1 MKLKWKEHYNM
12 GLEQF
17 DNEHKQLFQI
27 AGRIIETVEGPY
39 GADEKNRMFIVRE
52 GVKYLKNYFLEH
64 AAREEAYMRQIGYSE
79 YDIHKRLHDEFQH
92 VHLARFEQVIER
104 GICTKEEAFDF
115 VGVGIGWL
123 LEHITT
129 ADMAIVGKGVLCR
142 PKVAELNEE
151 VLEQEINML
160 FAATL
165 NLQVNTKIISTNYG
179 GEYFGEAIYQ
189 KLTYRRGTELLTVV
203 AGIEKS
209 FLIRV
214 AQTIYGEETGEEDI
228 LILSTLEIFGAN
240 FWRTLGERL
249 IATNS
254 GAEYQENHF
263 LSQKQMQTYFGTRS
277 PAVSVLFRS
286 DQGKFFIASEDES
299 WKGSQQKAQAS

>member
-1 MKLKWKEHYNM
+1 MKLKWKEHYDM
-12 GLEQF
+12 GLEPF
-17 DNEHKQLFQI
+17 DNDHKQLFKI
-27 AGRIIETVEGPY
+27 ADRIIETVEGPN
-39 GADEKNRMFIVRE
+39 GMDEKTRLFVVRE
-52 GVKYLKNYFLEH
+52 GVKYLKNYFIEH

-79 YDIHKRLHDEFQH
+79 YELHKRLHDEFQY
-92 VHLARFEQVIER
+92 VHLARFEQIIER
-104 GICTKEEAFDF
+104 GVCTKEETFDF

-151 VLEQEINML
+151 VLEHEINML
-160 FAATL
+160 FTATL
-165 NLQVNTKIISTNYG
+165 NLHVNAKIISTNYG
-179 GEYFGEAIYQ
+179 GEYFGEAVYQ

-209 FLIRV
+209 FLISF
-214 AQTIYGEETGEEDI
+214 AQMIYGEETGEEEV
-228 LILSTLEIFGAN
+228 LIMSTLEIFGAN

-254 GAEYQENHF
+254 GAVYQENHF
-263 LSQKQMQTYFGTRS
+263 LSQKQMQAYFAANS

-286 DQGKFFIASEDES
+286 DQGKFFISSEDES
-299 WKGSQQKAQAS
+299 WEKHQTEQAS